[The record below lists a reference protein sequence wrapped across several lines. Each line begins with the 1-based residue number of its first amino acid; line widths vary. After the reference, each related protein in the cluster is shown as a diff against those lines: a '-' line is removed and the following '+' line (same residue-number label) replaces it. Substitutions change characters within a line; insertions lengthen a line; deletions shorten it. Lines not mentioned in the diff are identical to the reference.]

1 MASTDSTSRPTLW
14 GSDYDQSCTALLL
27 TCADDSLCNQTHT
40 LSLTNVVAVVVVVV
54 LLLLLVV
61 VVVLLLLLLLSS
73 LSSLLL
79 SVVVSLQCWSQ

>member
-1 MASTDSTSRPTLW
+1 MASTDSTNPPTLW
-14 GSDYDQSCTALLL
+14 ESDYDQSCTAVLL

-54 LLLLLVV
+54 VLLLLLVV
-61 VVVLLLLLLLSS
+61 VVVLLLSS

-79 SVVVSLQCWSQ
+79 SVVVSLHCWSQ

>member
-14 GSDYDQSCTALLL
+14 GSDYDRSCTEVLL

-40 LSLTNVVAVVVVVV
+40 LSLTNVVAVVVIVVV

-61 VVVLLLLLLLSS
+61 VVLLLLLLLLS
-73 LSSLLL
+73 SSLLL
-79 SVVVSLQCWSQ
+79 SVVVSLHCWSQ

>member
-1 MASTDSTSRPTLW
+1 MASTDSTNPPTLW
-14 GSDYDQSCTALLL
+14 ESDYDQSCTAVLL

-54 LLLLLVV
+54 VLLLWLLLLVV
-61 VVVLLLLLLLSS
+61 VVLLLSS

-79 SVVVSLQCWSQ
+79 SVVVSLHCWSQ

>member
-1 MASTDSTSRPTLW
+1 MASTDSTSPPTLW
-14 GSDYDQSCTALLL
+14 GSDYDRSCTEVLL

-40 LSLTNVVAVVVVVV
+40 LNLTNVVAVVVVVVV

-61 VVVLLLLLLLSS
+61 LLLLLLSSS

-79 SVVVSLQCWSQ
+79 SVVVPLHCWSQ

>member
-1 MASTDSTSRPTLW
+1 MASTDSTNPPTLW
-14 GSDYDQSCTALLL
+14 ESDYDQSCTAVLL

-54 LLLLLVV
+54 VLLLLLLVV
-61 VVVLLLLLLLSS
+61 VVLLLSS

-79 SVVVSLQCWSQ
+79 SVVVSLHCWSQ